1 MIKIFA
7 AEGTII
13 HDHISRPL
21 LRNATY
27 IHHSSQNEM
36 IEVIVKS
43 IIQQDLFEWDQGSKD
58 YYYEMRLIHPMMKSC
73 LIIVRFVNAK
83 K

>member
-1 MIKIFA
+1 MIHFCGKQGNNSGNFLAMIKIFA

-43 IIQQDLFEWDQGSKD
+43 IIQQDLFE
-58 YYYEMRLIHPMMKSC
+58 
-73 LIIVRFVNAK
+73 
-83 K
+83 